1 MKTKWQTRV
10 TSIQA
15 YEKRHQN
22 DNDNDMKMRWNDG
35 GKEVKEGIMP
45 PNVVDLYVLSI
56 GSF

>member
-1 MKTKWQTRV
+1 MKTTWQTQV

-15 YEKRHQN
+15 YEEKAPKR
-22 DNDNDMKMRWNDG
+22 MRMRWNDG

-45 PNVVDLYVLSI
+45 PNVLDLYVFSI